1 MSSDDPV
8 DVDAEVAA
16 LYRDP
21 PEAFVAGR
29 NGLAKALR
37 AAKRRDEAATVAK
50 LRRPSRLAWAFNAAL
65 SGDPALGDRL
75 DGAVTAVADAQDG
88 SGSVREA
95 SAGLRAAVADLVDA
109 AAEAA
114 DSAGHQHDRST
125 LTPSALAVVGDPDA
139 LAALRAGRLDDVP
152 SGGGFGFGLALPD
165 DLPATPRRAARA
177 AGSASPAAGR
187 KPRRGTERAGD
198 DNGRA
203 DGADEARES
212 DDGDDHDD
220 EAAAE
225 ARRALDEAQGE
236 AAVAAGAVEEATAS
250 LTEAGERVAE
260 AEEHLAAAEAA
271 VADARRRRSEADD
284 ALDAARTRQR
294 GADEAVAVARTALSR
309 HGA

>member
-1 MSSDDPV
+1 MSSDDPVDV

-65 SGDPALGDRL
+65 AGDPALGDRL

-152 SGGGFGFGLALPD
+152 SGGGVSIASKSVSYTHLTLP
-165 DLPATPRRAARA
+165 T
-177 AGSASPAAGR
+177 
-187 KPRRGTERAGD
+187 
-198 DNGRA
+198 N
-203 DGADEARES
+203 
-212 DDGDDHDD
+212 
-220 EAAAE
+220 
-225 ARRALDEAQGE
+225 
-236 AAVAAGAVEEATAS
+236 
-250 LTEAGERVAE
+250 
-260 AEEHLAAAEAA
+260 
-271 VADARRRRSEADD
+271 
-284 ALDAARTRQR
+284 
-294 GADEAVAVARTALSR
+294 
-309 HGA
+309 